1 MVVEN
6 NDSTGVE
13 PPTEGMI
20 DIQDKIVTRRTAIAQ
35 GTIFL
40 TPESIIHIKNKTN
53 PKGDVLEN
61 AKLAAIHAVKKT
73 PELVFMCHPIKIRGV
88 KVGFAIEDNAVTV
101 TVRVIAED
109 KTGVEVEAMAGV
121 MNALLAIFDL
131 SKRFEKDIDG
141 QYISARISDIK
152 ITYKKKEELQ

>member
-1 MVVEN
+1 MAVEN
-6 NDSTGVE
+6 EDSTGVE

-20 DIQDKIVTRRTAIAQ
+20 DIQDKIVTRRTSVAQ

-40 TPESIIHIKNKTN
+40 TPESILHIKNKTN

-73 PELVFMCHPIKIRGV
+73 PEMVFMCHPIKIRGV
-88 KVGFAIEDNAVTV
+88 KVKFAIEDTSITV
-101 TVRVIAED
+101 SVRVIAED
-109 KTGVEVEAMAGV
+109 KTGVEVEAISGV

-141 QYISARISDIK
+141 NYISARMSDIK
-152 ITYKKKEELQ
+152 VTYKKKEEIL